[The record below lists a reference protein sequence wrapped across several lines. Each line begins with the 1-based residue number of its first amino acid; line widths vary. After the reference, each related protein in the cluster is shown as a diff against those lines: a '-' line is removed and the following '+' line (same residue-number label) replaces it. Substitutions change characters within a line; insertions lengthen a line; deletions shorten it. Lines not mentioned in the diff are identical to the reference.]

1 MLANLSIEDGNAIA
15 AAKKLCKLFKKEN
28 PKAFFMLLK
37 ERRPLIETAESN
49 LL

>member
-28 PKAFFMLLK
+28 PKAFFYVIK
-37 ERRPLIETAESN
+37 RTQTIDRDSRE
-49 LL
+49 